1 MRGMDA
7 VFTMSTPF
15 EAGLEAETHQGFA
28 VADVTSS
35 AGIAHLVFS
44 SVGSADRKTG
54 IPHFESKYQVEQ
66 RIKELGVPHTVI
78 RPVYFFENIFNLFVL
93 PGLKAGKLATALPVD
108 RLLQQVS
115 VRNIA
120 SFAVLALENRD
131 SFLGRSI
138 DIALDEVTREQAT
151 RVLSEVS
158 GRSIEYVQT
167 PL

>member
-1 MRGMDA
+1 M
-7 VFTMSTPF
+7 
-15 EAGLEAETHQGFA
+15 
-28 VADVTSS
+28 
-35 AGIAHLVFS
+35 
-44 SVGSADRKTG
+44 
-54 IPHFESKYQVEQ
+54 
-66 RIKELGVPHTVI
+66 PHTVI

-138 DIALDEVTREQAT
+138 DIALDEVTREQAA